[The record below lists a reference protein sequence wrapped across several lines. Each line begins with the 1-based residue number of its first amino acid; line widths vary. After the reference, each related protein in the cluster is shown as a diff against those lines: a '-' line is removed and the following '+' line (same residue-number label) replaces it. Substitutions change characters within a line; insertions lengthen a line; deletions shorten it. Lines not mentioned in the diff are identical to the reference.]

1 MDELA
6 TRYSLHALHVEDC
19 RTGVQRTKVEN
30 ESDYLFIALML
41 MAPERGNNLPAAGIL
56 NLFVGRDFVITVH
69 SEPVALLDRLRS
81 LGEDMRADQVLYRVI
96 DGVVESWLPSIER
109 LEDSI
114 ERLQDQVIGWPRPT
128 LLEQIA
134 ETRNTL
140 LQLRRIL
147 SGTRH
152 AVFQLRHV
160 VSPIIGED
168 MSPFLRDV
176 HDDLA
181 INLETI
187 AGERDRFGRRT
198 GHLPLERG
206 QPHNRG
212 DTHADSPRYCG
223 SALTRGYELSR
234 NGDRISVLGKVVV
247 DV

>member
-1 MDELA
+1 
-6 TRYSLHALHVEDC
+6 
-19 RTGVQRTKVEN
+19 
-30 ESDYLFIALML
+30 ML
-41 MAPERGNNLPAAGIL
+41 MASERGNNLPAAGNL

-69 SEPVALLDRLRS
+69 SEPVALLDRVHS

-128 LLEQIA
+128 LVEQIA

-140 LQLRRIL
+140 LQLRRIV
-147 SGTRH
+147 SGTRR

-176 HDDLA
+176 H
-181 INLETI
+181 
-187 AGERDRFGRRT
+187 GR
-198 GHLPLERG
+198 P
-206 QPHNRG
+206 G
-212 DTHADSPRYCG
+212 DQ
-223 SALTRGYELSR
+223 SR
-234 NGDRISVLGKVVV
+234 NHCRRA
-247 DV
+247 